1 MRLIEKV
8 WFYRHPAKWAF
19 VPLLLPLSVLF
30 WLITTLRRLL
40 YRCGVKSSTKPA
52 LPVMVI
58 GNIGIGGNGKTPLT
72 LYLIEQ
78 CQQLGIKV
86 GIVSRGYGG
95 KAPYYPY
102 LVNENSTAAQVGD
115 EPQMIFD
122 RTGVPVAVGSDRI
135 ASVAIL
141 AEQGC
146 QLILADDGLQHYKMQ
161 RDAEVIVVDG
171 KRKFGNGLLL
181 PAGPLREGKW
191 RLNSVDFI
199 IVNGKPKTKVKSNAG
214 LESSPEQSAKTPLQE
229 TDEYSSLSTP
239 VLGMSLAPSQFVNLA
254 TGEAV
259 SLDKFVQIH
268 PKVNAI
274 AAIGDPARFFTTLKQ
289 CKLALNQAQGFVD
302 HHKFSAQELNKLS
315 AALPLVM
322 TEKDAVKCQAFAQQN
337 WWYLAVNATFE
348 PANAEFLQQQLK
360 RLVSIV

>member
-8 WFYRHPAKWAF
+8 WFYRHPAKWVL
-19 VPLLLPLSVLF
+19 VPLLLPLSALF
-30 WLITTLRRLL
+30 WLITSLRRVL
-40 YRCGVKSSTKPA
+40 YRLGIKSSTKPA

-95 KAPYYPY
+95 KAPHYPY
-102 LVNENSTAAQVGD
+102 LVDEHSTAAEAGD

-122 RTGVPVAVGSDRI
+122 RTGVPIAVGSDRI
-135 ASVAIL
+135 ASIALL

-146 QLILADDGLQHYKMQ
+146 QLVLADDGLQHYKMQ
-161 RDAEVIVVDG
+161 RNAEVIVVDG
-171 KRKFGNGLLL
+171 KRQFGNGLLL

-199 IVNGKPKTKVKSNAG
+199 IVNGKSEVAAHQQPTGEFSRLK
-214 LESSPEQSAKTPLQE
+214 
-229 TDEYSSLSTP
+229 TP
-239 VLGMSLAPSQFVNLA
+239 VLEMALAPSQFINLA
-254 TGEAV
+254 TGETVGVDEFSQAN
-259 SLDKFVQIH
+259 

-289 CKLALNQAQGFVD
+289 CKLTLNKVQGFVD
-302 HHKFSAQELNKLS
+302 HHTFSAQELNELS
-315 AALPLVM
+315 TSLPLMM
-322 TEKDAVKCQAFAQQN
+322 TEKDAVKCQTFAHDN
-337 WWYLAVNATFE
+337 WWYLAVNASFE
-348 PANAEFLQQQLK
+348 PTSAEFLQLQLK
-360 RLVSIV
+360 RLLEK